1 MDICSIILSAGKGSR
16 MHSSTAKPLH
26 TICGKPMIEW
36 VIESTKVAGIKKNI
50 IVIPENNEDFK
61 EITKKYEAIIQHK
74 PLGTGMLLK

>member
-36 VIESTKVAGIKKNI
+36 VLEATKVAGIQKNI

-61 EITKKYEAIIQHK
+61 EI
-74 PLGTGMLLK
+74 